1 MTINDEIC
9 IANTTS
15 YHKEPEIFQNSFNNH
30 LKVVT
35 SDTPCFS
42 QLIIEDEPENI
53 NKPE

>member
-1 MTINDEIC
+1 MTTNDEIR

-15 YHKEPEIFQNSFNNH
+15 CHEEPDIFQNSFNNH

-35 SDTPCFS
+35 SDTPFFS